1 VSFLETISLTISE
14 WSATLFSLTFSEST
28 GAVCTEDSL
37 CHRRKQFRGLFL
49 TGRRLSFPLLFM
61 SQQGLCAL
69 TNPLVTSGTFSVM
82 ISERAATLFFFIVS
96 ESTGAVQAE
105 DSFCHLW
112 KQFP

>member
-1 VSFLETISLTISE
+1 MTISE
-14 WSATLFSLTFSEST
+14 WSGTQFSLTFSEST

-37 CHRRKQFRGLFL
+37 CHRRKQFRGLFM

-96 ESTGAVQAE
+96 ESTGVMGAE
-105 DSFCHLW
+105 DSFCHLC
-112 KQFP
+112 KNFP

>member
-1 VSFLETISLTISE
+1 
-14 WSATLFSLTFSEST
+14 
-28 GAVCTEDSL
+28 
-37 CHRRKQFRGLFL
+37 
-49 TGRRLSFPLLFM
+49 M